1 MIKCDR
7 WGSQGYRVIGGLVFL
22 RLVRFQ
28 ASNREYI
35 SGHSARLVYLLVLT
49 VLSMHFMG
57 CLIAYDMYR
66 GRLQG
71 WKGVGSGLVQLHGV
85 R

>member
-7 WGSQGYRVIGGLVFL
+7 WGSQGYRIIGGLVFL

-49 VLSMHFMG
+49 VLLIPTDR
-57 CLIAYDMYR
+57 LIAPNGPRCILY
-66 GRLQG
+66 
-71 WKGVGSGLVQLHGV
+71 WKLEISLIVET
-85 R
+85 RARR